1 MLTRRAT
8 MGDLDAVVA
17 LWREMWDFNASLDPR
32 MSASPVADSIQRG
45 WIGDHL
51 ESERSLVLVAQEGI
65 NLVGYAL
72 ATILENPPIVT
83 HQFYG
88 YIAEMAVTASRRR
101 SGVGTILLDGV
112 HAWFRTK
119 GLPYA
124 EVTAAVRNPVS
135 RGFWR
140 KQGYTDF
147 VERLRSDFS

>member
-17 LWREMWDFNASLDPR
+17 LWREMWDFNARLDPR

-51 ESERSLVLVAQEGI
+51 ESERSLVLVAQDGRDV
-65 NLVGYAL
+65 VGYAL
-72 ATILENPPIVT
+72 ATILENPPIVM

-88 YIAEMAVTASRRR
+88 YVAEMAVAAARRR
-101 SGVGTILLDGV
+101 SGVGTLLLDGV

-124 EVTAAVRNPVS
+124 EVTASARNQVS

-140 KQGYTDF
+140 KQGYSDF
-147 VERLRSDFS
+147 VERLRSDFT